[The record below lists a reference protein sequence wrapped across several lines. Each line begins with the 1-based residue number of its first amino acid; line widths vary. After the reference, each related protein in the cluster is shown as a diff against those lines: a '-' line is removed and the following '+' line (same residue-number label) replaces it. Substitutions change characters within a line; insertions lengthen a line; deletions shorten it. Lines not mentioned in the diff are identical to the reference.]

1 MRVTTK
7 GRYAIRAMYRL
18 AAAQKEFVPIRELAK
33 SEGLSEKYLERL
45 FGSLRRAGLVRS
57 TRGPLGGYM
66 LSRSPEDVNMKEIL
80 EAVGETLIPV
90 RCVDETEFCIKTFDC
105 TISCFWSRFST
116 HVDDFLQS
124 FTLKDL
130 LETRR

>member
-18 AAAQKEFVPIRELAK
+18 AVARKGYVPVRELAR

-45 FGSLRRAGLVRS
+45 FGSLRKAGLVLS
-57 TRGPLGGYM
+57 TRGPLGGYK
-66 LSRSPEDVNMKEIL
+66 LARSPENVSMKEIL

-90 RCVDETEFCIKTFDC
+90 RCVDETEYCIKTFDC
-105 TISCFWSRFST
+105 TISCFWGKFST
-116 HVDDFLQS
+116 YVDDFLDS
-124 FTLKDL
+124 FTLRDL

>member
-18 AAAQKEFVPIRELAK
+18 AVAHKKYVPVRELAK

-45 FGSLRRAGLVRS
+45 FGALRRAGLVTS

-66 LSRSPEDVNMKEIL
+66 LARLPEEVSIKEIL
-80 EAVGETLIPV
+80 EAVGETLTPV
-90 RCVDETEFCIKTFDC
+90 RCVDETEYCIKTYDC
-105 TISCFWSRFST
+105 TVSCFWSKFRDY
-116 HVDDFLQS
+116 VDDFLGS

-130 LETRR
+130 LESRR

>member
-18 AAAQKEFVPIRELAK
+18 AAAQRGYVPVRELARI
-33 SEGLSEKYLERL
+33 EGLSEKYLERL
-45 FGSLRRAGLVRS
+45 FGSLRKAGLVRS

-66 LSRSPEDVNMKEIL
+66 LARTPENVNMKEIL

-105 TISCFWSRFST
+105 TISCFWSKFST
-116 HVDDFLQS
+116 YVDDFLES
-124 FTLKDL
+124 FTLRDL